1 MQPIA
6 YSLQPPVWPSSLSP
20 RILPAMV
27 TKLKVAL
34 LSGAALLSAA
44 TFRLNP
50 TPSSGP
56 EYTSDGQLRFPER
69 YREWVY
75 LTTGFDMSYNPAMD
89 MDHHM
94 FDNVFVNREAY
105 QVFLETGTWPDKTM
119 LVLEGRRA
127 ESKGSIN
134 KAGHFQSGDTMGF
147 EVHVKDESRFP
158 GKWAFFGFGDAKT
171 SKMIPRSADCYS
183 CHADHAAVD
192 TTFVQFY
199 PTLLPL
205 AKSQGTLSPSYQKEN
220 APAAPSKDTAPNPSS
235 PDSKPYP

>member
-1 MQPIA
+1 MA
-6 YSLQPPVWPSSLSP
+6 
-20 RILPAMV
+20 
-27 TKLKVAL
+27 TNLKVAL
-34 LSGAALLSAA
+34 LGGAVLLSVAA
-44 TFRLNP
+44 FRLNP
-50 TPSSGP
+50 NPSPSSGP
-56 EYTSDGQLRFPER
+56 EYTSEGQLRFPEH

-75 LTTGFDMSYNPAMD
+75 LTTGFDMSY
-89 MDHHM
+89 HM

-105 QVFLETGTWPDKTM
+105 QAFLESGTWPDKTM

-158 GKWAFFGFGDAKT
+158 GKWAFFGFGDTAA
-171 SKMIPRSADCYS
+171 SKMIPLSADCYS
-183 CHADHAAVD
+183 CHAEHAAVD

-205 AKSQGTLSPSYQKEN
+205 ATTKGTLSPSYLKE
-220 APAAPSKDTAPNPSS
+220 TAPGAS
-235 PDSKPYP
+235 PKDALKPNAGAKP